1 MTLLVNDFRSIRGAL
16 LEPAFAIPF
25 AVAGIGGLGV
35 RRIGVHRLSRLM
47 AAAIGVLLAVNILE
61 VLPDAK
67 QFLGWPV
74 LPRACAS
81 GYFLLRLTG
90 KYVYHICPAWRSM
103 MCTIEQV

>member
-1 MTLLVNDFRSIRGAL
+1 MTLIVHDFQLRGAL
-16 LEPAFAIPF
+16 LGPAVATLF
-25 AVAGIGGLGV
+25 AVAGIGIGLGV
-35 RRIGVHRLSRLM
+35 RRIAVHRLSLLM
-47 AAAIGVLLAVNILE
+47 AAAIGVLLAVNILD

-74 LPRACAS
+74 LPRARAS
-81 GYFLLRLTG
+81 GYWLLWLTG